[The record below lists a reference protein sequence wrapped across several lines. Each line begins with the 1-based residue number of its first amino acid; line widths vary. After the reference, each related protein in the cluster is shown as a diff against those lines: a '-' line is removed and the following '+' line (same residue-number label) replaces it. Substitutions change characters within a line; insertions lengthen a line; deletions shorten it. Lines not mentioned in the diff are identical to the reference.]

1 MKRLLFSL
9 MAWLLLSVDLMAQ
22 EKVRVACVGNS
33 VTYGTR
39 IADRAHDSYPAQLQR
54 LLGNS
59 YEVRNFGRPC
69 ATLIE
74 KGELPYIQTEEYR
87 EALKFKADRVIIH
100 LGLNDTDPNCWP
112 KYADRFIADYHALI
126 DTFRAVNP
134 EAQIWI
140 CRMTPIFH
148 PHKRFQSGTRDWHAQ
163 IQQKI
168 EQIARTYNVGLI
180 DFYEPLHHRIELF
193 PDALHPNP
201 EGAGILAK
209 KVYGA
214 LTGDFG
220 GLSLSPTFG
229 EGMVLQREKPM
240 TISGRAN
247 AGEKVT
253 LRFHKKKHS
262 VTTSPNGDW
271 KLTLPA
277 EKAGGPYTMDIATA
291 EQSIHLQEVW
301 VGEVWLCS
309 GQSNM
314 VFPLRNTQTAQQDL
328 AKANEQTNL
337 HLFQRKQLIGPAFRP
352 WNKDILEEVNQLNYL
367 LPGTWKRCNA
377 EDAAA
382 FSAVAYHFGKILAD
396 SLQCPIGLIQCA
408 AGSAPAESWID
419 RTTVEKEYP
428 QILYDW
434 KKNDHIEK
442 AARSLAVTNTKWATN
457 PLQRHFCEPCY
468 LFESGIL
475 PLKDY
480 TIRGVIWYQGEAN
493 SFNVEQ
499 HEHMFQLL
507 QQSWRKFFNN
517 KELPFYTVQLSSLS
531 TRPTWPLFRDSQRR
545 LAQQQPYTWM
555 TVSSD
560 LGHPTN
566 IHPTKKQPIG
576 QRLAHAALHH
586 TYQRQHIVPAG
597 PEFVKAEYRGSKALL
612 TFNYGEGM
620 HPSKGKELIGF
631 ELAGADGIYHSAEA
645 KITSKGIEVSSP
657 AVKHPQAVRYGWQA
671 FTHANLVNGAG
682 MPCSTFRDEQYR

>member
-1 MKRLLFSL
+1 MKKQLLFL
-9 MAWLLLSVDLMAQ
+9 VALLLLSSYAMAQ

-33 VTYGTR
+33 VTFGTR

-69 ATLIE
+69 ATLIA
-74 KGELPYIQTEEYR
+74 KGELPYIKTEEYR
-87 EALKFKADRVIIH
+87 KALDFKADRVIIH

-112 KYADRFIADYHALI
+112 KYADRFISDYHALI

-134 EAQIWI
+134 AAQIWI

-180 DFYEPLHHRIELF
+180 DFYDPLHQRIELF

-214 LTGDFG
+214 LTGNFG
-220 GLSLSPTFG
+220 GLRLSPTFG
-229 EGMVLQREKPM
+229 EGMVLQRESPI

-247 AGEKVT
+247 AGEQVT
-253 LRFHKKKHS
+253 IRYHKKTYCG
-262 VTTSPNGDW
+262 TTSPQGDW
-271 KLTLPA
+271 KITLPA
-277 EKAGGPYTMDIATA
+277 EKAGGPYAMEIATA
-291 EQSIHLQEVW
+291 TRHIQLKEVW

-314 VFPLRNTQTAQQDL
+314 VFPLRNGQTAQQDL
-328 AKANEQTNL
+328 AEADAQPYL
-337 HLFQRKQLIGPAFRP
+337 HLFQRKQIISPAFRP
-352 WNKDILEEVNQLNYL
+352 WSKDVMEEVNRLNYL
-367 LPGTWKRCNA
+367 QPGTWKKCNA
-377 EDAAA
+377 QDAAS
-382 FSAVAYHFGKILAD
+382 FSAVAYHFGKMLAD

-419 RTTVEKEYP
+419 RTTVEYEYP

-442 AARSLAVTNTKWATN
+442 AARDLAVSNTKLATN

-480 TIRGVIWYQGEAN
+480 TLRGVIWYQGEAN
-493 SFNVEQ
+493 SFNIEQ
-499 HEHMFQLL
+499 HEHMFPLL
-507 QQSWRKFFNN
+507 QQSWRQFFGNPA
-517 KELPFYTVQLSSLS
+517 LPFYTVQLSSLG
-531 TRPTWPLFRDSQRR
+531 TRPTWPHFRDSQRR
-545 LAQQQPYTWM
+545 LAQQRPYTWM

-560 LGHPTN
+560 LGHRTN
-566 IHPTKKQPIG
+566 IHPAQKQPIG
-576 QRLAHAALHH
+576 QRLAKAALHH
-586 TYQRQHIVPAG
+586 TYGKLHVVPSG
-597 PEFVKAEYRGSKALL
+597 PLFCKAEYRDNKALL
-612 TFNYGEGM
+612 TFDYGEGM
-620 HPSKGKELIGF
+620 HPANGQEIIGF
-631 ELAGADGIYHSAEA
+631 ELAGADGVYHPAQA
-645 KITSKGIEVSSP
+645 KVTAQGIEVSCQE
-657 AVKHPQAVRYGWQA
+657 VKQPQAVRYAWQA
-671 FTHANLVNGAG
+671 FTTANLVNSANL
-682 MPCSTFRDEQYR
+682 PCSTFRDEQYQ